1 MTWESLSSTVA
12 KLHAVRPGGGVDDFR
27 VSAATMAA
35 QVFGAGALLGAP
47 ALVNCAGLAL
57 SMARLVRYEL
67 TADAIALVHGTDL
80 HTLPGE
86 PPRLLR
92 GAWILESRHPEKH
105 PLIESDMGRWGMT
118 ASLGG
123 YPLDGAIYLVGIG
136 YPDGIAVARWAAKW
150 TGEDLAEGIPPD
162 SSPLIDDVDQHRS
175 WAREAARLAVVFSL
189 LLEAASRPIT
199 VDEPPGE
206 RKRRAYGAN
215 NGSRSW
221 TVRRVHL
228 RMPTPRRS
236 APLGEG
242 TDQALRDRQGVNVS
256 VRGHLKRQPYGPGAT
271 LRRWVY
277 VEAYQAR
284 RWIAPRPARIIVGA

>member
-35 QVFGAGALLGAP
+35 RVFGAGALLGVP

-57 SMARLVRYEL
+57 SMARLVRYEI
-67 TADAIALVHGTDL
+67 TADAVELVHRTDL
-80 HTLPGE
+80 HALPGE

-92 GAWILESRHPEKH
+92 GAWILESRHPERR

-136 YPDGIAVARWAAKW
+136 YPDGVAVARWAPKW
-150 TGEDLAEGIPPD
+150 TDEELAEGIPPD
-162 SSPLIDDVDQHRS
+162 SSPLIDNVDRHHS
-175 WAREAARLAVVFSL
+175 WAREAARFAVVFSL

-206 RKRRAYGAN
+206 QKRKAAGARN
-215 NGSRSW
+215 EARSW

-228 RMPTPRRS
+228 RTPITRRS
-236 APLGEG
+236 APPTDG
-242 TDQALRDRQGVNVS
+242 TGQALGDHQGVNVS
-256 VRGHLKRQPYGPGAT
+256 VRGHLKRQPYGAGAT

-284 RWIAPRPARIIVGA
+284 RWIAPRPARIIVSA